1 MSNSLLRL
9 RRRLLSVTSPSP
21 FRDDCR
27 RGELYWLDWSPGR
40 GSEQT
45 GLRPALVIQADAGNA
60 NPRYPLTVVAT
71 VSTKG
76 KAGIPTHVALAPS
89 PLNGLRE
96 VSYVKAEQI
105 MTVAKDRPSRPHRFP
120 YSRRNGPRRCR
131 SETFPGTVSS
141 LSLPQSVILLH
152 ERCRKAIEL

>member
-1 MSNSLLRL
+1 MSSLPSTLNLKLPFMSN
-9 RRRLLSVTSPSP
+9 PS

-40 GSEQT
+40 GSEQA
-45 GLRPALVIQADAGNA
+45 GLRPALIIQADAGNA

-76 KAGIPTHVALAPS
+76 KASISTHVELSPS

-96 VSYVKAEQI
+96 VSYVKAEQV
-105 MTVAKDRPSRPHRFP
+105 MTVAKDRLQTRIGSLTLSEMDRV
-120 YSRRNGPRRCR
+120 NAALKR
-131 SETFPGTVSS
+131 SQG
-141 LSLPQSVILLH
+141 L
-152 ERCRKAIEL
+152 

>member
-1 MSNSLLRL
+1 MSSLPSTLKPRL
-9 RRRLLSVTSPSP
+9 PSVTNPP

-27 RGELYWLDWSPGR
+27 RGDLYWLDWSPGR

-45 GLRPALVIQADAGNA
+45 GLRPALIIQADAGNA
-60 NPRYPLTVVAT
+60 NLRYPLTVVAT

-76 KAGIPTHVALAPS
+76 KASIPTHVELSPS

-105 MTVAKDRPSRPHRFP
+105 MTVAKDRLQTRIGSLTLPEMERVDAALK
-120 YSRRNGPRRCR
+120 R
-131 SETFPGTVSS
+131 SQG
-141 LSLPQSVILLH
+141 L
-152 ERCRKAIEL
+152 

>member
-1 MSNSLLRL
+1 M
-9 RRRLLSVTSPSP
+9 TSPP
-21 FRDDCR
+21 LFQDDCR

-45 GLRPALVIQADAGNA
+45 GLRSALIIQADAGNA

-105 MTVAKDRPSRPHRFP
+105 MTVAKDRLQGCIGSLTPAEMDHVAAALK
-120 YSRRNGPRRCR
+120 R
-131 SETFPGTVSS
+131 SQG
-141 LSLPQSVILLH
+141 L
-152 ERCRKAIEL
+152 